1 MHIYTFSH
9 FHLYIMYLE
18 IITPDKKVF
27 EGEVTSA
34 QFPGSQGS
42 FEVLNNHA
50 PLISTLEN
58 GRIRV
63 TSAAGNQF
71 FNVDGG
77 VVEVLQN
84 KIIVLAEAVS

>member
-1 MHIYTFSH
+1 MHIFTFH
-9 FHLYIMYLE
+9 NQDINIMYLE

-34 QFPGSQGS
+34 QFPGTQGS

-63 TSAAGNQF
+63 TSASGNQF

-77 VVEVLQN
+77 VVEVLKN